1 MKSHALFD
9 TPAGKRQ
16 LDAMYLPLHTLS
28 LNTDPLTAM
37 AVWRDFRQ
45 ERYIE
50 SGLEGLTG
58 SAATYH
64 LSDAAAYI
72 VSAAQILT
80 NTFAPVVASRPGDL
94 PREALHILAKSKGY
108 RYERGVRGLRDV
120 MKVAGVPHKSI
131 AGFDAKRA
139 EFNDSI
145 EAHLAAAFIVN
156 ERGECPA
163 AVTNV
168 IRMFVAE
175 VLDLCLWLE
184 QAGFCGHAD
193 LITNQMH
200 KASGIL
206 DAQSAPAQPKKRK
219 NSRRSV

>member
-16 LDAMYLPLHTLS
+16 LAAMYLPLHTLS
-28 LNTDPLTAM
+28 LNTDSLTAM
-37 AVWRDFRQ
+37 AVFRDFRQ

-50 SGLEGLTG
+50 PGLEGLTG

-64 LSDAAAYI
+64 LLDAAAYI

-80 NTFAPVVASRPGDL
+80 NTLVPVVASRPRDL
-94 PREALHILAKSKGY
+94 PREALHILAKAQGY
-108 RYERGVRGLRDV
+108 RYERGARGLRDAL
-120 MKVAGVPHKSI
+120 KGTGVPHKLI

-145 EAHLAAAFIVN
+145 DAHMTAAFIVN

-163 AVTNV
+163 AVANV
-168 IRMFVAE
+168 IRMFIAE

-193 LITNQMH
+193 LIRGQMH
-200 KASGIL
+200 TAGGIL
-206 DAQSAPAQPKKRK
+206 DVQSTPAQPKKRK
-219 NSRRSV
+219 KSHWV

>member
-1 MKSHALFD
+1 MKFHTLFD

-16 LDAMYLPLHTLS
+16 LAAMYLPLHTLS

-37 AVWRDFRQ
+37 AVWRDHRQ
-45 ERYIE
+45 ERYLE
-50 SGLEGLTG
+50 PGLEGPNGT
-58 SAATYH
+58 TYH
-64 LSDAAAYI
+64 LSDTAAYL

-80 NTFAPVVASRPGDL
+80 NTFAPVVSSRPRDL
-94 PREALHILAKSKGY
+94 PREALHILAKAKGY
-108 RYERGVRGLRDV
+108 RYERGVRGLRDAL
-120 MKVAGVPHKSI
+120 KAAGVSLKSS
-131 AGFDAKRA
+131 AGFDAKRG
-139 EFNDSI
+139 EFNDGI
-145 EAHLAAAFIVN
+145 EAHMTAAFIVN

-163 AVTNV
+163 AVANV

-200 KASGIL
+200 KAGSIL
-206 DAQSAPAQPKKRK
+206 DMQSTPTHPKKRK
-219 NSRRSV
+219 KSQWV

>member
-1 MKSHALFD
+1 MKPRALFD

-16 LDAMYLPLHTLS
+16 LVAMYLPLHTIS

-50 SGLEGLTG
+50 PGLEGLTG

-80 NTFAPVVASRPGDL
+80 NTVAPVASNRPRDL
-94 PREALHILAKSKGY
+94 PREALHILAKAKGY
-108 RYERGVRGLRDV
+108 RYERGVRGLRD
-120 MKVAGVPHKSI
+120 ALRDTGAPHKSI
-131 AGFDAKRA
+131 AGFDAKRT
-139 EFNDSI
+139 EFNGSI
-145 EAHLAAAFIVN
+145 EAHMTAAFIVN

-163 AVTNV
+163 AVVNV

-193 LITNQMH
+193 LIRGQMH
-200 KASGIL
+200 TAGCIL
-206 DAQSAPAQPKKRK
+206 DVQSTPAQPKKRK

>member
-1 MKSHALFD
+1 MRFNTLFD
-9 TPAGKRQ
+9 TLAGKRQ

-45 ERYIE
+45 ERYME

-58 SAATYH
+58 SAAPYH

-80 NTFAPVVASRPGDL
+80 DTFAPGVASRPRDL
-94 PREALHILAKSKGY
+94 PREALHILAKAKGY
-108 RYERGVRGLRDV
+108 RYERGVRGLRDAL
-120 MKVAGVPHKSI
+120 KAAGPLHKSS
-131 AGFDAKRA
+131 AGFDAKRG

-145 EAHLAAAFIVN
+145 EAHMTAAFIVN

-163 AVTNV
+163 AVANV
-168 IRMFVAE
+168 IRMFAAE
-175 VLDLCLWLE
+175 VLDVCLWLE
-184 QAGFCGHAD
+184 QARFCGHAD

-200 KASGIL
+200 KAGSIL
-206 DAQSAPAQPKKRK
+206 DMQSTPTHPKKRK
-219 NSRRSV
+219 KSQWV

>member
-1 MKSHALFD
+1 MKFHALFD

-37 AVWRDFRQ
+37 AVFRDFRQ

-50 SGLEGLTG
+50 SGLEGPNGT
-58 SAATYH
+58 TYH

-80 NTFAPVVASRPGDL
+80 DTFAPGVASRPRDL
-94 PREALHILAKSKGY
+94 PRDALHILAKAKGY
-108 RYERGVRGLRDV
+108 RYERGIRGLRDAL
-120 MKVAGVPHKSI
+120 KAAGVSLKSS
-131 AGFDAKRA
+131 AGFDVKRVV
-139 EFNDSI
+139 FNDSI
-145 EAHLAAAFIVN
+145 EAHMTAAFIVN

-193 LITNQMH
+193 LITKQMH
-200 KASGIL
+200 KAGSTL
-206 DAQSAPAQPKKRK
+206 DMQSTPAHPKKRK
-219 NSRRSV
+219 KSQWV

>member
-1 MKSHALFD
+1 MEFHTLFD
-9 TPAGKRQ
+9 TPTGRRQ

-37 AVWRDFRQ
+37 AVWRNFRQ
-45 ERYIE
+45 ERHIE

-64 LSDAAAYI
+64 LSDAAAYV

-80 NTFAPVVASRPGDL
+80 NTLAPVGASRPRDL
-94 PREALHILAKSKGY
+94 PREALHILAKAKGY
-108 RYERGVRGLRDV
+108 RYERGVRGLRDAL
-120 MKVAGVPHKSI
+120 KAAGVSLKSS

-139 EFNDSI
+139 EFNGSI
-145 EAHLAAAFIVN
+145 EAHMTAAFIVN

-163 AVTNV
+163 AVANV
-168 IRMFVAE
+168 IRMFAAE
-175 VLDLCLWLE
+175 ILDLCLWLE
-184 QAGFCGHAD
+184 RAGFSGHAD
-193 LITNQMH
+193 QITNQMH
-200 KASGIL
+200 NAGGVL

-219 NSRRSV
+219 NSRRSI